1 MLKNKFTLF
10 LLVILVFSLF
20 VFSGCC
26 RKPPKEVADAETA
39 VTAAKEKCAEE
50 YAPEEYKKAV
60 EALTNAQELGEAKK
74 CKKSKQAALETI
86 KLASEVEKKT
96 ADVQAQAKVDAQAAM
111 KKAEEAIEVARKA
124 RADEYAKDQ
133 LQAAESLLK
142 EAKDQFESGECAY
155 LKVAE
160 VADKAAAKA
169 GEAKMAAEAEIKRI
183 EEQKRAEEEARRRA
197 EEEALRARPRNW
209 VVQKGECLW
218 KIAEYEKIYNDPF
231 QWPLIYRAN
240 KDQIKDPDL
249 IYPDQNFAIPR
260 DMSEEEIADAIKF
273 AKNRP
278 WPVPNYLF
286 DGK

>member
-1 MLKNKFTLF
+1 MKSKFAFILF
-10 LLVILVFSLF
+10 LIIVFSLF
-20 VFSGCC
+20 VISGCC
-26 RKPPKEVADAETA
+26 RKPPKEVADAEAA
-39 VTAAKEKCAEE
+39 VNKAKEKCGEQ
-50 YAPEEYKKAV
+50 YAPEEYKKAMETLK
-60 EALTNAQELGEAKK
+60 EAQDLGEQKK
-74 CKKSKQAALETI
+74 CKKSKAAALDAI
-86 KLASEVEKKT
+86 RLASEVEKKA
-96 ADVQAQAKVDAQAAM
+96 ADVQAKAKVDAQAAL
-111 KKAEEAIEVARKA
+111 KKAEEAISVAEKA

-133 LQAAESLLK
+133 LT
-142 EAKDQFESGECAY
+142 EAKDLLKKAQDAFDSDECAY
-155 LKVAE
+155 LE
-160 VADKAAAKA
+160 VSDIANKATAKA

-197 EEEALRARPRNW
+197 EEEALRAKPRNW

-218 KIAEYEKIYNDPF
+218 KIAEYEKIYSDPF
-231 QWPLIYRAN
+231 QWPLIYQAN

-260 DMSEEEIADAIKF
+260 DMTQEEIADAIKF

>member
-1 MLKNKFTLF
+1 MRNKFVFILF
-10 LLVILVFSLF
+10 LIIVFSLF
-20 VFSGCC
+20 VISGCC
-26 RKPPKEVADAETA
+26 RKPPKEVADAEAA
-39 VTAAKEKCAEE
+39 VNTAKEKCADE

-60 EALTNAQELGEAKK
+60 EVLTEAQELGEQKK
-74 CKKSKQAALETI
+74 CKKSKAAALDAI
-86 KLASEVEKKT
+86 RLASEVEKKT
-96 ADVQAQAKVDAQAAM
+96 ADVQAKAKVDAQAAM
-111 KKAEEAIEVARKA
+111 KKAEEAISVAVKA
-124 RADEYAKDQ
+124 RADEYAKDK
-133 LQAAESLLK
+133 LA
-142 EAKDQFESGECAY
+142 EAKDTLQKANETFGGDECAY
-155 LKVAE
+155 LKVVDIANQ
-160 VADKAAAKA
+160 AAAKA

-197 EEEALRARPRNW
+197 EEEALRAKPRNW

-218 KIAEYEKIYNDPF
+218 KIAEYEKIYSDPF

-249 IYPDQNFAIPR
+249 IYPDQDFTIPR
-260 DMSEEEIADAIKF
+260 DMTQEEIADAIKF